1 MRLLVLI
8 GTMAAVLVGVSY
20 GDIVVGVAS
29 PQDMSEYLDV
39 LSSAWPTLH
48 SKLDAQLEAA
58 HSEVPA
64 EYSYLME
71 LLGVTDVPSEYDAS
85 WASQFVQNAQS
96 IGPTTI
102 VAEEIPGA
110 EDDPGMQPTQVETT
124 NSDGVSGVLDD
135 VTMVRPTIVVAI
147 NGNANRQ
154 ALDANDDSSDDNDGK
169 DNGEDDTEDGSST
182 TSDGTSIQTRI
193 QSILPSELYQNM
205 VTRAVAGL
213 ASLLA
218 GLYWLRSLASLA
230 SLYVNDDGDALC
242 GGTHWRW
249 SLESDCI
256 RTNFLWP
263 AVLLGVG
270 AAAAILFAQQL
281 LLRRGCGS
289 PTDYGKN
296 TLRRLP
302 GAVVV
307 VDNRLWVGAAVAIL
321 AVFQTG
327 LFGTW
332 WSNAKHRQ
340 IALPQMQAQVSGF
353 VAVAAVA
360 SIVTLAGSG
369 SKRLDQAGLFPLALP
384 ILVATQLAVGASEMY
399 YSFLTP
405 QKSSEA
411 MWGRHATF
419 RANILTATTLLSF
432 AHMLAHGLV
441 QRRALFMRAEADSAA
456 AQAVSGDEANGD
468 EEVTPLARRTDQ
480 RPSQLADTPEHST
493 SWLSKLA
500 FAWAGP
506 LLSIGARRQ
515 LEVSDMYNLA
525 EADTPV
531 PNWRRY
537 LRHRRAGR
545 SLFMAIVRTF
555 AFEISA
561 QAAMAAFSTLLKYAA
576 PFFLQRI
583 IRTIESNGSSEDT
596 AGGGL
601 RNAYVCAIAMLI
613 CTICESSIDSQ
624 TLWIG
629 RKIGIRLK
637 GMMVAELSVKT
648 LRRRGKG
655 GWEDD
660 DDDDKDDDDAK
671 DGEEEDGHT
680 AQAAADGKIMN
691 LLTADFQ
698 RVSEVASYLHEMHML
713 PLQLAIGVW
722 YIYTLLG
729 VSALVGLSICVVYL
743 PLSKMLFQRL
753 TKIENKL
760 NAISDERVTEITELL
775 QGIKAIKLFGWES
788 RFTEKIDE
796 RRERQLAQQWRLVY
810 EWVKIA
816 IASTLLPMLVLVLSF
831 AAYTMVFGHT
841 LTAEIAF
848 TSVSVFQILRTT
860 LEYLP
865 GHLTWGVS
873 GYVSLNRIGSYLS
886 QPEVQSLES
895 RVQPTEGTEVLGFA
909 NADLEWESAEPED
922 KSAATEEL
930 SASSES
936 EVPATEQTPLLGSG
950 NGSSDTLGSVDG
962 KAPFALRDID
972 VQFPAGGLSV
982 VAGATGS
989 GKSSLLAGLIGE
1001 MNLTRGRVLLPTGD
1015 ARKLGGRGAQY
1026 SDMVELTGG
1035 GLAIRDIAYVAQEA
1049 WLRNATIRE
1058 NILFGERYDQQR
1070 YEEVLRV
1077 CALKADLRILRAGDQ
1092 TEIGE
1097 RGVTLSGGQKQ
1108 RVALARAVY
1117 SSRRILLID
1126 DCLSAVDAHTAKHIL
1141 TECLLGQTPL
1151 MQGRTRVLVTH
1162 HVKMC
1167 LPFAQFMVM
1176 LREGVVAMKGA
1187 PQELQQLGVFSKALA
1202 DIESAGAK
1210 KEEEEPE
1217 AEAADSDA
1225 QDEKA
1230 AEDVS
1235 EDEHNVQRLR
1245 KIAEQRG
1252 LDPHGDLSALEGTL
1266 VEDEERESGYVKFS
1280 VWLEYLSA
1288 CGGYSFW
1295 IGMLVFLMV
1304 EQLALVMQYYWVRI
1318 WVSSL
1323 ESSGSDPT
1331 ASLSL
1336 SMVGAGPSFHAGTT
1350 VPSLGI
1356 ATAPQA
1362 TVAGGTA
1369 QHSTA
1374 YWLGMYLLIGLAGT
1388 AWDVCKIVFM
1398 FTGSVRASRSLH
1410 ARLLRSVV
1418 RATPRFFDSTP
1429 LGRMINRFSR
1439 DMEAIDEMALDLISW
1454 CISDLMA
1461 VLSVIAVIS
1470 ATAPAFMVVAGV
1482 VTVAYVLVAH
1492 YYLTSS
1498 RELKRIESNSM
1509 SPLLSLFGELILGVS
1524 TIRAFGATHYY
1535 VKEALDRITAHN
1547 RPFNMVWACNRW
1559 LSMRIEAIGAVVSFS
1574 CALLILSNIHRVD
1587 AALAGFVM
1595 SYALTFSWR
1604 MLWLVRNYSTS
1615 ELNMNAVERVSQYL
1629 GVEQEAP
1636 LHVSAAASPPASWP
1650 ATGAVRIEDLVIEY
1664 APGVPVLHGLSL
1676 EVAHGEKIGVV
1687 GRTGAG
1693 KSTLSLA
1700 LLRFIEAAQG
1710 RVLLDGRDIASV
1722 GLEDLRRRVTII
1734 PQDPVLFNGSIRFNL
1749 DPLGEYSDELMWDAL
1764 RRAHLVRENQTE
1776 PSDGD
1781 AAQEPGVERM
1791 AGVFTSLDA
1800 EIREGGQN
1808 LSLGQ
1813 RQLVALAR
1821 ALVRRSRLIVMDEA
1835 TASVDF
1841 DTDDRIQRTIRGP
1854 EFADSTLFCIAHRL
1868 RTVIDYDRILVLD
1881 KGKVAEFDTPH
1892 ALMQLPGGIF
1902 RSMCE
1907 RSGEYASL
1915 SAAAALA
1922 SKQKSL

>member
-1 MRLLVLI
+1 MIIRL
-8 GTMAAVLVGVSY
+8 
-20 GDIVVGVAS
+20 
-29 PQDMSEYLDV
+29 
-39 LSSAWPTLH
+39 
-48 SKLDAQLEAA
+48 
-58 HSEVPA
+58 
-64 EYSYLME
+64 
-71 LLGVTDVPSEYDAS
+71 
-85 WASQFVQNAQS
+85 
-96 IGPTTI
+96 
-102 VAEEIPGA
+102 
-110 EDDPGMQPTQVETT
+110 
-124 NSDGVSGVLDD
+124 VSGV
-135 VTMVRPTIVVAI
+135 VC
-147 NGNANRQ
+147 
-154 ALDANDDSSDDNDGK
+154 
-169 DNGEDDTEDGSST
+169 
-182 TSDGTSIQTRI
+182 
-193 QSILPSELYQNM
+193 
-205 VTRAVAGL
+205 
-213 ASLLA
+213 LLA
-218 GLYWLRSLASLA
+218 GSYWLRRLATLASA
-230 SLYVNDDGDALC
+230 YVNDNGDALC
-242 GGTHWRW
+242 GGMQWRW
-249 SLESDCI
+249 SLDSDCI
-256 RTNFLWP
+256 RTNFLWS

-270 AAAAILFAQQL
+270 AATAFLFAQQL
-281 LLRRGCGS
+281 LLRRSSGS
-289 PTDYGKN
+289 STDYNKSP
-296 TLRRLP
+296 LRRPP

-307 VDNRLWVGAAVAIL
+307 VDNRLWAGTAVAVL
-321 AVFQTG
+321 ATFQTA
-327 LFGTW
+327 LFGIW
-332 WSNAKHRQ
+332 WNGAGQQQSAFP
-340 IALPQMQAQVSGF
+340 LVQAQVSGLL
-353 VAVAAVA
+353 AVIAVV
-360 SIVTLAGSG
+360 SILALVGSG
-369 SKRLDQAGLFPLALP
+369 SKRLEHVGLFPQALP
-384 ILVATQLAVGASEMY
+384 VAVVTQLVVGLSEMY
-399 YSFLTP
+399 YSFLRP
-405 QKSSEA
+405 QTSSDP

-419 RANILTATTLLSF
+419 RANMLTATTLVLF
-432 AHMLAHGLV
+432 AHMVAHGLV
-441 QRRALFMRAEADSAA
+441 QRRALFMKAEEDNATHT
-456 AQAVSGDEANGD
+456 VPNDEANGD
-468 EEVTPLARRTDQ
+468 EEVTPLARHTDQ
-480 RPSQLADTPEHST
+480 RPSQLPDTPEHST

-500 FAWAGP
+500 FSWAGT
-506 LLSIGARRQ
+506 LLTIGARRQ

-525 EADTPV
+525 EADEAV

-537 LRHRRAGR
+537 IRHRRAGR
-545 SLFMAIVRTF
+545 SLFMTLARTF
-555 AFEISA
+555 AFEIST
-561 QAAMAAFSTLLKYAA
+561 QAVLAALNTLLNYAA

-583 IRTIESNGSSEDT
+583 IRVIEGNGSSEDAS
-596 AGGGL
+596 AGSL
-601 RNAYVCAIAMLI
+601 RNAYVCAIAMLV
-613 CTICESSIDSQ
+613 CTICESTFESQ

-637 GMMVAELSVKT
+637 GLMVAELS
-648 LRRRGKG
+648 
-655 GWEDD
+655 
-660 DDDDKDDDDAK
+660 
-671 DGEEEDGHT
+671 
-680 AQAAADGKIMN
+680 
-691 LLTADFQ
+691 
-698 RVSEVASYLHEMHML
+698 
-713 PLQLAIGVW
+713 
-722 YIYTLLG
+722 
-729 VSALVGLSICVVYL
+729 
-743 PLSKMLFQRL
+743 RL

-796 RRERQLAQQWRLVY
+796 RRERQLGQQWRLMY
-810 EWVKIA
+810 EWAKIS

-831 AAYTMVFGHT
+831 ATYTMVFGHT
-841 LTAEIAF
+841 LTAEVAF
-848 TSVSVFQILRTT
+848 TSVSVFQILRTA

-865 GHLTWGVS
+865 GHVTWGIS
-873 GYVSLNRIGSYLS
+873 AYVSLNRIGSYLN

-895 RVQPTEGTEVLGFA
+895 RVLPVEDGEALGFVD
-909 NADLEWESAEPED
+909 ADLEWENVESESKSAEAEEAPL
-922 KSAATEEL
+922 SGSTEAPL
-930 SASSES
+930 SGAL
-936 EVPATEQTPLLGSG
+936 EVPATEQTPLLSSG
-950 NGSSDTLGSVDG
+950 NESSATLNNDGG
-962 KAPFALRDID
+962 KAPFALQGID

-982 VAGATGS
+982 IAGATGS

-1001 MNLTRGRVLLPTGD
+1001 MTLTRGRVLLPTAD
-1015 ARKLGGRGAQY
+1015 AKQLGEQEAQY
-1026 SDMVELTGG
+1026 GDVV
-1035 GLAIRDIAYVAQEA
+1035 GLAGKGLTIRNIAYVAQEA

-1070 YEEVLRV
+1070 YEEVLRA

-1117 SSRRILLID
+1117 SSRSILLID

-1141 TECLLGQTPL
+1141 MECLLGQTPL

-1167 LPFAQFMVM
+1167 LPFAQFVVM
-1176 LREGVVAMKGA
+1176 LREGVVVMKGV
-1187 PQELQQLGVFSKALA
+1187 PQELQQQGLFSEALA
-1202 DIESAGAK
+1202 DIESGSV
-1210 KEEEEPE
+1210 EEEVDSEPK
-1217 AEAADSDA
+1217 DSDSDLRDAKGA
-1225 QDEKA
+1225 QD
-1230 AEDVS
+1230 VT
-1235 EDEHNVQRLR
+1235 EDEHNIQRLQ

-1288 CGGYSFW
+1288 CGDYSFW
-1295 IGMLVFLMV
+1295 IGMLVFTMV
-1304 EQLALVMQYYWVRI
+1304 EQLALVMQYYWVRV
-1318 WVSSL
+1318 WVSSF
-1323 ESSGSDPT
+1323 EGSEDN
-1331 ASLSL
+1331 SLAGMSL
-1336 SMVGAGPSFHAGTT
+1336 SMAGMGPSFHAGTT
-1350 VPSLGI
+1350 ASSFGI
-1356 ATAPQA
+1356 ATAPQPA
-1362 TVAGGTA
+1362 ALVGGTT

-1374 YWLGMYLLIGLAGT
+1374 YWLGMYLLIGIAAS

-1398 FTGSVRASRSLH
+1398 FRGSVRASRSLH

-1429 LGRMINRFSR
+1429 LGRIINRFSR
-1439 DMEAIDEMALDLISW
+1439 DMQTIDEMAMDLISW

-1461 VLSVIAVIS
+1461 IVSVVVVIT
-1470 ATAPAFMVVAGV
+1470 ATAPVFMVVAGV

-1524 TIRAFGATHYY
+1524 TIRAFGTTHYY

-1559 LSMRIEAIGAVVSFS
+1559 LSIRIEAIGAVVSFS
-1574 CALLILSNIHRVD
+1574 CTLLILANIHRVD

-1604 MLWLVRNYSTS
+1604 MLWLVRNYSTN
-1615 ELNMNAVERVSQYL
+1615 ELNMNAVERMTQYL

-1636 LHVSAAASPPASWP
+1636 LHVSAAATPPSSWP

-1664 APGVPVLHGLSL
+1664 SPGVPVLHGLSL

-1700 LLRFIEAAQG
+1700 LLRFIEAAHG
-1710 RVLLDGRDIASV
+1710 RVLLDGRDISTV

-1749 DPLGEYSDELMWDAL
+1749 DPLGESTDELMWDAL
-1764 RRAHLVRENQTE
+1764 RRAHLVRERESQTA
-1776 PSDGD
+1776 S
-1781 AAQEPGVERM
+1781 AAVSVAEAVLEPGVERM

-1854 EFADSTLFCIAHRL
+1854 EFANSTLFCIAHRL

-1892 ALMQLPGGIF
+1892 ALLQLSDGIF

-1907 RSGEYASL
+1907 GSGEYASL

-1922 SKQKSL
+1922 SKRQSS